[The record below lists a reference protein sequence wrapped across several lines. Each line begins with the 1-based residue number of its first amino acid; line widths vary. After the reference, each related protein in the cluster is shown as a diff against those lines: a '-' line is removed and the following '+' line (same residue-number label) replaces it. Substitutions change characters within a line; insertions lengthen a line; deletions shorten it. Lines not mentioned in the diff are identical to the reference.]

1 MVEKVSQSKQGE
13 RHMTTGE
20 KIAALRKEK
29 GITQE
34 ALAERL
40 KVARQSVSRWEMDAA
55 FPETEKLIKLG
66 RILECS
72 IDFLLNGEIQRDC
85 ENEAP
90 ISARDCF
97 RFLRECTYCFLATN
111 AGEKPRLRPMGY
123 VYADEKTLYFA
134 TDTRKGVYTD
144 LTKNPYVE
152 LASYNLNTRQWIRIS
167 GRAVLTD
174 SLMVREEMEILYPM
188 IRQEYVGKEE
198 VYFVIFQI
206 VIEEAA
212 IA

>member
-1 MVEKVSQSKQGE
+1 
-13 RHMTTGE
+13 MTTGE

-55 FPETEKLIKLG
+55 FPETEKLIKLS

-111 AGEKPRLRPMGY
+111 TGEKPRLRPMGY
-123 VYADEKTLYFA
+123 VYADEKVLYFA

>member
-1 MVEKVSQSKQGE
+1 
-13 RHMTTGE
+13 MTTGE

-55 FPETEKLIKLG
+55 FPETEKLIKLS

-97 RFLRECTYCFLATN
+97 RFLRECTSCFLATN

-123 VYADEKTLYFA
+123 VYADEKALYFA

-206 VIEEAA
+206 VIEEAV

>member
-1 MVEKVSQSKQGE
+1 
-13 RHMTTGE
+13 MTTGE

-55 FPETEKLIKLG
+55 FPETEKLIKLS

-123 VYADEKTLYFA
+123 VYADEKALYFA

-167 GRAVLTD
+167 GRALFM
-174 SLMVREEMEILYPM
+174 LPP
-188 IRQEYVGKEE
+188 
-198 VYFVIFQI
+198 
-206 VIEEAA
+206 
-212 IA
+212 

>member
-1 MVEKVSQSKQGE
+1 
-13 RHMTTGE
+13 MTTGE
-20 KIAALRKEK
+20 KIAALRNEK
-29 GITQE
+29 GLTQE

-40 KVARQSVSRWEMDAA
+40 SVSRQSVSRWEMDAA
-55 FPETEKLIKLG
+55 FPETEKLIKLS

-72 IDFLLNGEIQRDC
+72 IDFLLNGGIQRNC
-85 ENEAP
+85 ENETQ

-97 RFLRECTYCFLATN
+97 RFIRECTYCFLATN
-111 AGEKPRLRPMGY
+111 AGEKPRLRPMGF
-123 VYADEKTLYFA
+123 VYADEKALYIA
-134 TDTRKGVYTD
+134 TDTRKDVYAE
-144 LTKNPYVE
+144 LMKNPYVE

-167 GRAVLTD
+167 GRAAKED

-188 IRQEYVGKEE
+188 IWQEYVGKEE

-206 VIEEAA
+206 MIEEAV

>member
-1 MVEKVSQSKQGE
+1 
-13 RHMTTGE
+13 MTTGE

-55 FPETEKLIKLG
+55 FPETEKLIKLS

-123 VYADEKTLYFA
+123 VYADEKALYFA

-167 GRAVLTD
+167 GRAVLED

-206 VIEEAA
+206 AIEAAA

>member
-1 MVEKVSQSKQGE
+1 
-13 RHMTTGE
+13 MTTGE

-55 FPETEKLIKLG
+55 FPETEKLIKLS

-123 VYADEKTLYFA
+123 VYADEKALYFA

-167 GRAVLTD
+167 GRALLTD

>member
-1 MVEKVSQSKQGE
+1 
-13 RHMTTGE
+13 MTTGE

-55 FPETEKLIKLG
+55 FPETEKLIKLS

-85 ENEAP
+85 ENEVP

-97 RFLRECTYCFLATN
+97 RFLRECTYCFLAAN

-123 VYADEKTLYFA
+123 VYADEKALYFA

-144 LTKNPYVE
+144 LTKNSYVE

>member
-1 MVEKVSQSKQGE
+1 
-13 RHMTTGE
+13 MTTGE

-55 FPETEKLIKLG
+55 FPETEKLIKLS

-97 RFLRECTYCFLATN
+97 RFIRECTYCFLATN
-111 AGEKPRLRPMGY
+111 AGEKPRLRPMGH
-123 VYADEKTLYFA
+123 VYADEKALYFA
-134 TDTRKGVYTD
+134 TDTRKGVYA
-144 LTKNPYVE
+144 E

-167 GRAVLTD
+167 GRAVLAD

-206 VIEEAA
+206 VIEEAI

>member
-1 MVEKVSQSKQGE
+1 MVKKVSQSKQGE

-55 FPETEKLIKLG
+55 FPETEKLIKLS

-123 VYADEKTLYFA
+123 VYADEKALYFA

-167 GRAVLTD
+167 GRALLTD

-188 IRQEYVGKEE
+188 IWQEYVGKEE

>member
-1 MVEKVSQSKQGE
+1 
-13 RHMTTGE
+13 MTTGE

-55 FPETEKLIKLG
+55 FPETEKLIKLS

-72 IDFLLNGEIQRDC
+72 IDFLLNSEIQRDC
-85 ENEAP
+85 ENEAS

-97 RFLRECTYCFLATN
+97 RFIRECTYCFLATN
-111 AGEKPRLRPMGY
+111 AGEKPRLRPMGH
-123 VYADEKTLYFA
+123 VYADEKALYFA
-134 TDTRKGVYTD
+134 TDTRKGVYGE
-144 LTKNPYVE
+144 LTENPYVE
-152 LASYNLNTRQWIRIS
+152 LASYNLNTRRWIRIS
-167 GRAVLTD
+167 GRAVLAD

-206 VIEEAA
+206 VIEEAV

>member
-1 MVEKVSQSKQGE
+1 MVKKVSQSKQGE

-55 FPETEKLIKLG
+55 FPETEKLIKLS

-123 VYADEKTLYFA
+123 VYADEKALYFA

-167 GRAVLTD
+167 GRALLTD

>member
-1 MVEKVSQSKQGE
+1 
-13 RHMTTGE
+13 MTTGE

-55 FPETEKLIKLG
+55 FPETEKLIKLS

-123 VYADEKTLYFA
+123 VYADEKALYFA

-167 GRAVLTD
+167 GRALLTD

-206 VIEEAA
+206 AIEAAA

>member
-1 MVEKVSQSKQGE
+1 
-13 RHMTTGE
+13 MTTGE

-55 FPETEKLIKLG
+55 FPETEKLIKLS

-97 RFLRECTYCFLATN
+97 RFIRECTYCFLATN

-167 GRAVLTD
+167 GRAVLED
-174 SLMVREEMEILYPM
+174 SLMVREEIEILYPM

-206 VIEEAA
+206 MIEEAA

>member
-1 MVEKVSQSKQGE
+1 
-13 RHMTTGE
+13 MTTGE

-40 KVARQSVSRWEMDAA
+40 GVARQSVSRWEMDAA
-55 FPETEKLIKLG
+55 FPETEKLIKLS

-72 IDFLLNGEIQRDC
+72 IDFLLNGKLQQDC
-85 ENEAP
+85 ESEAP

-97 RFLRECTYCFLATN
+97 RFIRECTYCFLATN

-123 VYADEKTLYFA
+123 VYADEKALYIA
-134 TDTRKGVYTD
+134 TDTRKDVYGD
-144 LTKNPYVE
+144 LMGNPYVE

-167 GRAVLTD
+167 GRAVLED
-174 SLMVREEMEILYPM
+174 SLMVREEMEMLYPM

-206 VIEEAA
+206 QIEAAA

>member
-1 MVEKVSQSKQGE
+1 
-13 RHMTTGE
+13 MTTGE

-55 FPETEKLIKLG
+55 FPETEKLIKLS

-123 VYADEKTLYFA
+123 VYADEKALYFA

-206 VIEEAA
+206 VIEEAV

>member
-1 MVEKVSQSKQGE
+1 
-13 RHMTTGE
+13 MTTGE

-55 FPETEKLIKLG
+55 FPETEKLIKLS

-123 VYADEKTLYFA
+123 VYADEKALYFA

-144 LTKNPYVE
+144 LTKNSYVE

>member
-1 MVEKVSQSKQGE
+1 
-13 RHMTTGE
+13 MTTGE

-40 KVARQSVSRWEMDAA
+40 RVARQSVSRWEMDAA
-55 FPETEKLIKLG
+55 FPETEKLMKLS

-72 IDFLLNGEIQRDC
+72 IDFLLNGKMQQDC
-85 ENEAP
+85 GNEASV
-90 ISARDCF
+90 SARDCF
-97 RFLRECTYCFLATN
+97 RFIRECTYCFLATN
-111 AGEKPRLRPMGY
+111 AGEKPRLRPIGH

-134 TDTRKGVYTD
+134 TDTRKGVYAE
-144 LTKNPYVE
+144 LAENPYVE

-167 GRAVLTD
+167 GRAVLED
-174 SLMVREEMEILYPM
+174 SLAVREEMEVLYPM

-206 VIEEAA
+206 TIEAA
-212 IA
+212 AIV

>member
-1 MVEKVSQSKQGE
+1 
-13 RHMTTGE
+13 MTTGE

-40 KVARQSVSRWEMDAA
+40 RVARQSVSRWEMDAA
-55 FPETEKLIKLG
+55 FPETEKLMKLS

-72 IDFLLNGEIQRDC
+72 IDFLLNGKMQQDC
-85 ENEAP
+85 GNEAPISAP

-97 RFLRECTYCFLATN
+97 RFIRECTYCFLATN
-111 AGEKPRLRPMGY
+111 AGEKPRLRPIGH
-123 VYADEKTLYFA
+123 VYADEKALYFA
-134 TDTRKGVYTD
+134 TDTRKDIYAE
-144 LTKNPYVE
+144 LTENPYVE

-167 GRAVLTD
+167 GRAVLED

-206 VIEEAA
+206 TIEAA
-212 IA
+212 AIV

>member
-1 MVEKVSQSKQGE
+1 
-13 RHMTTGE
+13 MTTGE

-55 FPETEKLIKLG
+55 FPETEKLIKLS

-123 VYADEKTLYFA
+123 VYADEKALYFA

-174 SLMVREEMEILYPM
+174 SLMMREEMEILYPM

-206 VIEEAA
+206 VIEEAV

>member
-1 MVEKVSQSKQGE
+1 
-13 RHMTTGE
+13 MTTGE

-55 FPETEKLIKLG
+55 FPETEKLIKLS

-85 ENEAP
+85 ENEVP

-123 VYADEKTLYFA
+123 VYAAEKALYFA

-144 LTKNPYVE
+144 LTKNSYVE